1 MELHGGSVAVHSA
14 GHGAGSE
21 FTVRLP
27 LTTAS
32 SGDVRSEEPEPRILT
47 PARLRVLIADDNEDA
62 ADSLAMLLSLEGC
75 EVRTAYDGRTA
86 VSIAQ
91 LFRPQ
96 VALLDIGMPE
106 LDGYDTAQALRQQR
120 GGAEI
125 CLIAITGRGQEEDKR
140 RTDAAGFAAHLTKP
154 VDSNSLRKLL
164 SQVQSGSLPSDALA

>member
-1 MELHGGSVAVHSA
+1 
-14 GHGAGSE
+14 
-21 FTVRLP
+21 
-27 LTTAS
+27 
-32 SGDVRSEEPEPRILT
+32 
-47 PARLRVLIADDNEDA
+47 VLIADDNEDA

-75 EVRTAYDGRTA
+75 EVRTAYDGRAA

-106 LDGYDTAQALRQQR
+106 MDGYDTAQALRQQR

-125 CLIAITGRGQEEDKR
+125 CLIAITGRGQEADKR
-140 RTDAAGFAAHLTKP
+140 RTDAAGFVAHLTKP

-164 SQVQSGSLPSDALA
+164 SQVQSGSLSNDALA